1 MPKTRLYFEC
11 PGCRT
16 QYLVKEFALTYSNGA
31 RMENVADSDEWQ
43 QLICPCQPK
52 QPFTF
57 KLKERARLRVFSE
70 DEAEQ
75 THFSFPARK
84 YVSKSARL
92 NS

>member
-1 MPKTRLYFEC
+1 
-11 PGCRT
+11 
-16 QYLVKEFALTYSNGA
+16 VKEFALTYSNGA
-31 RMENVADSDEWQ
+31 RIENLAVSDEWQ
-43 QLICPCQPK
+43 RLICPCQPK
-52 QPFTF
+52 QAFAF

-84 YVSKSARL
+84 YVPKSAPL

>member
-1 MPKTRLYFEC
+1 M
-11 PGCRT
+11 
-16 QYLVKEFALTYSNGA
+16 VKEFALTYSNGA
-31 RMENVADSDEWQ
+31 CIENLADTDDWQ

-57 KLKERARLRVFSE
+57 KLKEKARLRVFSD
-70 DEAEQ
+70 DETEQ

-84 YVSKSARL
+84 YAPKSVPL